1 MPTDIQYE
9 IERNHKSMKV
19 HNFSAGPGILP
30 QEVIAEAAEAVKD
43 FNGIGLSLLEISHRS
58 APFMAVMD
66 EVESLVRKL
75 MGVGDDYGVMFLSGG
90 ASTQFFMIPMNILDT
105 SGKAAYVDTGVW
117 ASKAIKEAKNFG
129 NVEVIA
135 SSKEDNY
142 NHIPKFENIPG
153 DTSYL
158 HITSNNTIYGSQ
170 YHHFPESP
178 VPLVCDMSSDIF
190 SRPLDGNKF
199 GLIYAGAQKNMG
211 PAGTTL
217 VVVKKDLLGK
227 VNRNIPSMLD
237 YRVHIENGSMYNT
250 PPVFPIYVCMLT
262 LRWLK
267 KMGGL
272 TEIYKLNQAKASLL
286 YDEID
291 SNPLFVGTIKTEDR
305 SMMNVCFLLKDSNQ
319 DKEFMEETK
328 KAGIDG
334 IKGHRSVGGFR
345 ASIYNAMPI
354 ESVQVLVDVMR
365 DFSTRKA

>member
-1 MPTDIQYE
+1 
-9 IERNHKSMKV
+9 MKI
-19 HNFSAGPGILP
+19 HNFSAGPAILP
-30 QEVIAEAAEAVKD
+30 QEVISEAAEAIKD

-58 APFMAVMD
+58 APFEAVMD
-66 EVESLVRKL
+66 EAESLVREFMNL
-75 MGVGDDYGVMFLSGG
+75 SDEYGVVFLSGG
-90 ASTQFFMIPMNILDT
+90 ASTQFFMIPMNIL
-105 SGKAAYVDTGVW
+105 SEGNKAAYVDSGVW

-135 SSKEDNY
+135 SSKGDNF
-142 NHIPKFENIPG
+142 NHIPKFDNIPS
-153 DTSYL
+153 DASYL

-170 YHHFPESP
+170 YHNFPETSI
-178 VPLVCDMSSDIF
+178 PLVCDMSSDIF
-190 SRPLDGNKF
+190 SRPIDANKF

-217 VVVKKDLLGK
+217 VVVRKDLLGK

-237 YRVHIENGSMYNT
+237 YRIHIENGSMYNT

-272 TEIYKLNQAKASLL
+272 NEMYKRNQAKAAIL
-286 YDEID
+286 YKEID
-291 SNPLFVGTIKTEDR
+291 ENPLFVGTVNKEDR
-305 SMMNVCFLLKDSNQ
+305 SLMNVCYLLKDATL
-319 DKEFMEETK
+319 DKEFLEETK

-365 DFSTRKA
+365 DFSNRKA